1 MSPFRLHPDVVSD
14 LEEIWDYIAEDN
26 PDAADR
32 AVADIFES
40 LQTLVRF
47 PHQGFQ
53 RPDLTPRPLRFK
65 LVSDFLIAYAP
76 DEAPLLVLAIL
87 HGSRKS
93 PSLGRYPPGSPLNY
107 LGTKGRARSGKS
119 NKHAANSTFCKGDE
133 VFGKGTQSLAR
144 LRGERL
150 P

>member
-1 MSPFRLHPDVVSD
+1 MSSFRLHPDVVSD

-53 RPDLTPRPLRFK
+53 RPDLATRPLRFK
-65 LVSDFLIAYAP
+65 LVSDFLIAYRQMKR
-76 DEAPLLVLAIL
+76 LC
-87 HGSRKS
+87 S
-93 PSLGRYPPGSPLNY
+93 SLRSCMAAEIPGSWPPSSGIATKLPREDVMARR
-107 LGTKGRARSGKS
+107 LGCYQGCAAQKSVRVRSVDVV
-119 NKHAANSTFCKGDE
+119 NN
-133 VFGKGTQSLAR
+133 
-144 LRGERL
+144 
-150 P
+150 

>member
-1 MSPFRLHPDVVSD
+1 MSSFRLHPDVVSD

-32 AVADIFES
+32 TVADIFES

-53 RPDLTPRPLRFK
+53 RPDLTTRPLRFK

-76 DEAPLLVLAIL
+76 DEAPLLVVAIL
-87 HGSRKS
+87 HGSRN
-93 PSLGRYPPGSPLNY
+93 PRVM
-107 LGTKGRARSGKS
+107 
-119 NKHAANSTFCKGDE
+119 AAI
-133 VFGKGTQSLAR
+133 
-144 LRGERL
+144 LRDRH
-150 P
+150 